1 MKLREPVVPYVVQE
15 VDYVALR
22 QAIEQVFADAYGL
35 NAVRSVRVAHFNP
48 NSVDVTVMVRNR
60 QPEMDDTAMELGE
73 SLRRQGLPVAIRV
86 TGVASP
92 RSVVETKVS
101 TRLHHAV

>member
-22 QAIEQVFADAYGL
+22 QAIEQAFEDAYGL

-48 NSVDVTVMVRNR
+48 NSVDVTVVVQNR
-60 QPEMDDTAMELGE
+60 QPEMDDTAMALGA

-86 TGVASP
+86 TGVALP
-92 RSVVETKVS
+92 RSVMETEIS
-101 TRLHHAV
+101 TRPHHAV

>member
-22 QAIEQVFADAYGL
+22 QAIEQAFEDAYGL

-48 NSVDVTVMVRNR
+48 NSVDVTVVVQNR

-86 TGVASP
+86 TGVALP
-92 RSVVETKVS
+92 RSVVGTKVS
-101 TRLHHAV
+101 TRLQHAV